1 MVCVTGA
8 VARQITSDLN
18 KELLLTPQKKL
29 ATDGNS
35 DEDYKCFPIL
45 VRHVDKDSE
54 LIITRSLLVTSHVS
68 IIESG
73 SKQHSKCMCA
83 MK

>member
-54 LIITRSLLVTSHVS
+54 LIITRSLLVTSHVCQLLKVVQNS
-68 IIESG
+68 TANVCV
-73 SKQHSKCMCA
+73 Q
-83 MK
+83 